1 MKKTIV
7 ITLFLG
13 LLMSAGLAQAS
24 GWRHSWTFQTE
35 NVVAQDDA
43 PAFGTYYGAA
53 NLQRTR
59 YGISGRI
66 MTNVENAGEPYTVWI
81 VIFNRPQFCATSP
94 CTGADLPEFVGGMGD
109 PRVDVA
115 VLNASGSITGSDGNG
130 GGVLNLDFS
139 AKAGRVPEGLC
150 CFGKL
155 ARRNGLKAE
164 VHIVVDKHPP
174 PTDPMDET
182 YWITHL
188 NTPFMGHRFAIFLP
202 TH

>member
-7 ITLFLG
+7 TILFLG
-13 LLMSAGLAQAS
+13 LLMSAGLVHAAGSQH
-24 GWRHSWTFQTE
+24 RWTFQTE

-43 PAFGTYYGAA
+43 PTLGIYYGAA

-59 YGISGRI
+59 YDISGRI
-66 MTNVENAGEPYTVWI
+66 MANVENAGEPYTVWI
-81 VIFNRPQFCATSP
+81 VIFNRPQFCATTP
-94 CTGADLPEFVGGMGD
+94 CTANDLPDFAGGIGD

-115 VLNASGSITGSDGNG
+115 VLNASGSITGSNGDG

-139 AKAGRVPEGLC
+139 AVAGQVPEGLC
-150 CFGKL
+150 CFGQL
-155 ARRNGLKAE
+155 APRNGLKAE
-164 VHIVVDKHPP
+164 VHIVVDKHPA
-174 PTDPMDET
+174 PTDPTDEF